1 MKILFRFFSSTAI
14 VLSANGFAVD
24 KRTARS
30 SSQLMASRRDFM
42 SNAATAA
49 AVLVLPNVSGA
60 ATAEKEAPTTASKKI
75 VSSAAPAALDSYTG
89 VWSDPNHPKGY
100 RVLVAK
106 GSSCMMELFDGP
118 RKDGYIPE
126 TYNLPV
132 KVKQDKK
139 SGDIKMTFDFSPK
152 GGPEY
157 IVGTVGKDG
166 NTIAFTDG
174 NVWKKNSGLEGVYKD
189 GKSKSYRVIRK
200 EKGSNLIVELRNGK
214 NPTLISAKS
223 GASKKDGIFVNI
235 DFPGKKSSDPT
246 DKVKGSFDNGII
258 SFPDGNTWTKI

>member
-1 MKILFRFFSSTAI
+1 MKLLLGFFACTA
-14 VLSANGFAVD
+14 VALSANAFVVD
-24 KRTARS
+24 KITPGSS

-42 SNAATAA
+42 SNAAAAA
-49 AVLVLPNVSGA
+49 AVLVLPNVAEA
-60 ATAEKEAPTTASKKI
+60 ATAEKEASKTASQKQDL
-75 VSSAAPAALDSYTG
+75 SSAGSGSYTG

-106 GSSCMMELFDGP
+106 GSSCKMELFDGP
-118 RKDGYIPE
+118 TKYGYVPD

-139 SGDIKMTFDFSPK
+139 SGDTKMTFDFSPK

-174 NVWKKNSGLEGVYKD
+174 NVWKKNTGLEGVYKD
-189 GKSKSYRVIRK
+189 GKSKAYRVIRK
-200 EKGSNLIVELRNGK
+200 DKGSNLIVELRNGK
-214 NPTLISAKS
+214 KPTLIAAKS

-235 DFPGKKSSDPT
+235 DFPGKKSSDPS

-258 SFPDGNTWTKI
+258 SFPDGNKWTKI